1 MSTAAANLPDL
12 AQLKGEQQREW
23 HRHEVLA
30 LIRRAR
36 ELVLVRQAAGIE
48 SADAMQDFHANYT
61 AIVQAL

>member
-12 AQLKGEQQREW
+12 AQQKGEQQREW

-30 LIRRAR
+30 LIGRAR
-36 ELVLVRQAAGIE
+36 ELGLVRQAAGIE
-48 SADAMQDFHANYT
+48 SADAMRDFHANYT